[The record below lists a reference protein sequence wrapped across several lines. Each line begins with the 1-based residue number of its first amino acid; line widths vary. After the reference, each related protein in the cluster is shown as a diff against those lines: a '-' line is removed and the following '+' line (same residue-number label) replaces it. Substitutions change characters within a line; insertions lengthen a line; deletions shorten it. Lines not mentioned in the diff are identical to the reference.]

1 LHVAAWHFYE
11 PDAERDGYLAKLIEA
26 CHREG
31 ILVYAWF
38 ELPHVSEKFW
48 DDHPEWREKT
58 AVLQDAQLDWRKL
71 MNLTNRDCFRAVSAG
86 VKQSISRFDWDGVNL
101 AELYFESLE
110 GTGNTSRF
118 TPMNDD
124 VRTLFQKQSGFDPI
138 EIFGARKDEASRR
151 AFLDFRSEL
160 VRRMQEEW
168 IAELEAAVETKSRQ
182 SYTAGVRAGE
192 EAARRSLESGVHEA
206 VQRLAATAAELV
218 ETRAE
223 TIRRAE
229 ADTVRLSI
237 EIARRVLH
245 REISVDGS
253 ALEALIKAAMEKL
266 QAQEVYRVRIHPD
279 QEKLV
284 RACLD
289 QTGRGQS
296 IVVVSDPAQ
305 PEGGAVFEI
314 SRGSLDA
321 SVGTQLAEIE
331 RGLID
336 QLEAH
341 V

>member
-1 LHVAAWHFYE
+1 VEPVPVPWRRLAVSPAAAPKPEVAAVN
-11 PDAERDGYLAKLIEA
+11 A
-26 CHREG
+26 
-31 ILVYAWF
+31 
-38 ELPHVSEKFW
+38 
-48 DDHPEWREKT
+48 
-58 AVLQDAQLDWRKL
+58 
-71 MNLTNRDCFRAVSAG
+71 AG
-86 VKQSISRFDWDGVNL
+86 V
-101 AELYFESLE
+101 AEL
-110 GTGNTSRF
+110 R
-118 TPMNDD
+118 
-124 VRTLFQKQSGFDPI
+124 
-138 EIFGARKDEASRR
+138 AR
-151 AFLDFRSEL
+151 
-160 VRRMQEEW
+160 
-168 IAELEAAVETKSRQ
+168 IAELEATIETESRKS
-182 SYTAGVRAGE
+182 YMAGARAGE
-192 EAARRSLESGVHEA
+192 ESARQSLESGVRET
-206 VQRLAATAAELV
+206 VERLAGTIAELA

-245 REISVDGS
+245 RELSVDGA

-279 QEKLV
+279 QEKMV

-296 IVVVSDPAQ
+296 IEVISDPVQ
-305 PEGGAVFEI
+305 PKGGAVFEI